1 MGSRFVLSGV
11 CLDSAECSRKRFLV
25 TGLNAVASGRHSLRQ
40 GLGYTLA
47 GKAIVCV
54 CVFLEL
60 YIFHRA
66 EVVCRAGLA
75 AACAETNSL

>member
-1 MGSRFVLSGV
+1 MSSGA
-11 CLDSAECSRKRFLV
+11 CFHSPECSNMQFHV

-60 YIFHRA
+60 YLFHRA

>member
-1 MGSRFVLSGV
+1 VVSGV
-11 CLDSAECSRKRFLV
+11 CLDSAECSHKRFLV
-25 TGLNAVASGRHSLRQ
+25 AGLNVVASGRHVLRQ

-47 GKAIVCV
+47 GKASVCV

-60 YIFHRA
+60 YLFHRA